1 MNDTRI
7 ITITPGTLDSYRNLL
22 GWPGMPA
29 DANSVVLI
37 TDAMPGL
44 TGNIIHAVVCDIE
57 EDEITGAEVPHSVL
71 MDACINA
78 TDRGGIAG
86 TILSDN
92 WVY

>member
-1 MNDTRI
+1 MTDTRI
-7 ITITPGTLDSYRNLL
+7 VTISPDTLDSYRNLL

-29 DANSVVLI
+29 NANSVVMI
-37 TDAMPGL
+37 TDARPGL

-57 EDEITGAEVPHSVL
+57 EDEIAGAKVPHSVL

-78 TDRGGIAG
+78 TDRGGFAG
-86 TILSDN
+86 TILNDN